1 MLRFHVS
8 TYEELE
14 AIDIFELYDFLEK
27 DLQIEYKFCYAD
39 KSSTCKFSIFY
50 FYTHEKALEAMQKIN
65 EIGEYQ
71 GIPISAILKVNGNDW
86 SQCEFIGNASTVPL
100 MSS

>member
-27 DLQIEYKFCYAD
+27 DLQI
-39 KSSTCKFSIFY
+39 
-50 FYTHEKALEAMQKIN
+50 
-65 EIGEYQ
+65 
-71 GIPISAILKVNGNDW
+71 
-86 SQCEFIGNASTVPL
+86 
-100 MSS
+100 